1 MKKMG
6 QWLMMCVIWILLLGT
21 TPIAATERAAKMEV
35 LAVEKDSFEAEIL
48 KTDEAEESYL
58 DVWMGELD
66 FGEVDELVETELFP
80 EQREPIRF
88 SGLVEEMLTEGLA
101 NFDYTRILEWA
112 RDALLYEAQVNQK
125 LLIQVVLL
133 AVGFSVIKNF
143 SGAFR
148 EAYIS
153 DICFLFVYG
162 VLAVLLL
169 QSFQTY
175 GEIAET
181 VLQQNVD
188 FMKALVP
195 TFCISMVFASGVESS
210 AGFYQLAFLVI
221 YLIQWLFLKVLIPC
235 IHIYII
241 MELFNHF
248 FEDEKFA
255 NLTELLKGAVNWGMK
270 SAGVLVLGMNVVQG
284 LIAPAKDR
292 LTSGTVSKAA
302 AVIPGVGNVVSGIGE
317 LLLGSGILIK
327 NCVGVAAL
335 VVLVAIGVMPIL
347 KIALLSVMYKVSA
360 AVVEPVSDKRIAG
373 CLKGMAEGGMLYL
386 KLVLYCLA
394 LSFVTIALTMA
405 ASGFAR

>member
-1 MKKMG
+1 MKKIG
-6 QWLMMCVIWILLLGT
+6 QRFVVCIIWVLLLGT
-21 TPIAATERAAKMEV
+21 TSVAAMESASASETSKAVTEK
-35 LAVEKDSFEAEIL
+35 AEG
-48 KTDEAEESYL
+48 TETEGFTENYL
-58 DVWMGELD
+58 DVWMEELD
-66 FGEVDELVETELFP
+66 FGAADEFVETELFP

-88 SGLVEEMLTEGLA
+88 SSLVEEILTDGFSG
-101 NFDYTRILEWA
+101 FDYTRILEWA
-112 RDALLYEAQVNQK
+112 KDALLYEAEVNQK
-125 LLIQVVLL
+125 ILIQVVLL
-133 AVGFSVIKNF
+133 AVGFSILKNF

-169 QSFQTY
+169 QSFEIY
-175 GEIAET
+175 VDIAET
-181 VLQQNVD
+181 VLRQSVD

-195 TFCISMVFASGVESS
+195 TFCISMVFSSGAESS
-210 AGFYQLAFLVI
+210 AGFYQMAFLVI
-221 YLIQWLFLKVLIPC
+221 YLIQWLFLNVLIPC

-241 MELFNHF
+241 MEIFNHF
-248 FEDEKFA
+248 FEDEKFE

-270 SAGVLVLGMNVVQG
+270 SAGVVVLGMNVVQG

-292 LTSGTVSKAA
+292 LMSGTVSKAA

-335 VVLVAIGVMPIL
+335 GILVVIGVMPVL
-347 KIALLSVMYKVSA
+347 KIALLSVMYKISA

-373 CLKGMAEGGMLYL
+373 CLNGMAKGGMLYL

-394 LSFVTIALTMA
+394 LSFVTIALATA
-405 ASGFAR
+405 SSGFAR